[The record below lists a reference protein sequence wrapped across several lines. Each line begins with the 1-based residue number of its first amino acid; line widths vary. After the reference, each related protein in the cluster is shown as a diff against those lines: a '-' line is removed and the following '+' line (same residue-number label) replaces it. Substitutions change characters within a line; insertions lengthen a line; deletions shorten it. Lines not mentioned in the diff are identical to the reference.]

1 MSDPTDHAPQPEQ
14 EDATERTA
22 RRGDRRMLRRRTLKF
37 VIVFVV
43 SVLAL
48 LSGHEYAKRTIV
60 SDWYLLQ
67 VARSTAWLLR
77 RVGDAA
83 SLGDPGRLLGREA
96 MVRRQ
101 LEAWQKGTV
110 APPEDPPE
118 APPANAPGPPLTP
131 WEAWRYKVLTE
142 RRKVVEAAE
151 ELARLEQDTSLQ
163 EPQRS
168 QQIADA
174 RTRYLRLRT
183 RDLGPLVTF
192 TLKPGAAQRL
202 AEARAELERLKA
214 DASLE
219 AERAR
224 LEERL
229 AELEAELKTL
239 DKAAEHTRLAMNE
252 KRKQVK
258 LLKDA
263 DAGTGTVDEALA
275 EVEQEVADL
284 KAESLALRQRRAGK
298 NFNFVVI
305 PDCGAIPSMSIFVAA
320 VLAFPAL
327 WRKRLAGIL
336 MGLPI
341 LYIVNA
347 FRLAFLAV
355 VGAWDNAGTVF
366 QFSHYYLWQGIYIV
380 FVVAVWMSWV
390 EFLVKRRA

>member
-1 MSDPTDHAPQPEQ
+1 MSDPTGHARQPEQ
-14 EDATERTA
+14 EDATERPA
-22 RRGDRRMLRRRTLKF
+22 RRSNKRVLRRRTLKF
-37 VIVFVV
+37 VIVFIV

-67 VARSTAWLLR
+67 VARSTAWLLDG
-77 RVGDAA
+77 VGDAA
-83 SLGDPGRLLGREA
+83 SLGDPGRLLGREEI
-96 MVRRQ
+96 VRRQ
-101 LEAWQKGTV
+101 LDAWEKGTV

-118 APPANAPGPPLTP
+118 APLATAPSAPLTA
-131 WEAWRYKVLTE
+131 WEAWRYKALTE
-142 RRKVVEAAE
+142 RGRVVEAAE
-151 ELARLEQDTSLQ
+151 QLARLEQDPSLR

-192 TLKPGAAQRL
+192 SLEPGAAQRL
-202 AEARAELERLKA
+202 AKARAELERVKA
-214 DASLE
+214 DASLK
-219 AERAR
+219 ADRPR
-224 LEERL
+224 LEARV
-229 AELEAELKTL
+229 AELEAELKML
-239 DKAAEHTRLAMNE
+239 DNAAEHTRLAMTE
-252 KRKQVK
+252 KRKEVK
-258 LLKDA
+258 LLKKA
-263 DAGTGTVDEALA
+263 GAGTGTAREALA
-275 EVEQEVADL
+275 KVEQEAADL
-284 KAESLALRQRRAGK
+284 KAESLALRQRRAGRS
-298 NFNFVVI
+298 FNFVVI
-305 PDCGAIPSMSIFVAA
+305 PDCGAIPSMSIFVSA

-336 MGLPI
+336 IGLPI
-341 LYIVNA
+341 LYTVNA

-366 QFSHYYLWQGIYIV
+366 QFSHHYLWQGIYIV

>member
-14 EDATERTA
+14 EDATERPA
-22 RRGDRRMLRRRTLKF
+22 RRGDKRMLRRRTLKF
-37 VIVFVV
+37 VIVFVI

-48 LSGHEYAKRTIV
+48 LSGHEYAKRTIL

-67 VARSTAWLLR
+67 VARSTAWLLH

-83 SLGDPGRLLGREA
+83 SLGDPDRLLGQEA

-101 LEAWQKGTV
+101 FEAWQKGTV
-110 APPEDPPE
+110 APPEG
-118 APPANAPGPPLTP
+118 PPANAPSPPLTP
-131 WEAWRYKVLTE
+131 WEAWRYKALTE
-142 RRKVVEAAE
+142 RGKVVEAAE
-151 ELARLEQDTSLQ
+151 ELARLEQDPSLP

-174 RTRYLRLRT
+174 QTRYLWLRT
-183 RDLGPLVTF
+183 RDLGPLVYF
-192 TLKPGAAQRL
+192 TLKPGAAQQL
-202 AEARAELERLKA
+202 EEARAELERLKA

-219 AERAR
+219 AERA
-224 LEERL
+224 EVEARL

-263 DAGTGTVDEALA
+263 SAGTGTGDAALA

-298 NFNFVVI
+298 SFNFVVI

-341 LYIVNA
+341 LYAVNA

-355 VGAWDNAGTVF
+355 VGAWDNAGDMF
-366 QFSHYYLWQGIYIV
+366 QFSHHYLWQGIYIV